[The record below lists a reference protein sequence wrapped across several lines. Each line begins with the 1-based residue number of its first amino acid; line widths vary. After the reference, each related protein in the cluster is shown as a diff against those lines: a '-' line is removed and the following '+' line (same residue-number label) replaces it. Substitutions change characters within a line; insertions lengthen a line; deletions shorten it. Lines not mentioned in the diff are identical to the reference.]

1 MTRALIIVES
11 YFGNTRAIA
20 EAVAT
25 GLLDG
30 GAEAQVVEVDQAPST
45 LPADLDLLVLGAPTH
60 NRGLPT
66 ATSRAKA
73 CEQKGTRGSSHGI
86 GEWLGSTALPAS
98 LNVSAFDTVVSRGW
112 LSGSAAKA
120 IAKALRRHQGRET
133 TSVRSFVVTASKG
146 PLAGGEETDARSW
159 GRKLA
164 DSANNR

>member
-86 GEWLGSTALPAS
+86 GEWLGSTALPTS
-98 LNVSAFDTVVSRGW
+98 LNVSAFDTVISRGW

-120 IAKALRRHQGRET
+120 IAKALRRHQSREAS
-133 TSVRSFVVTASKG
+133 SVRSFVVTASKG

-159 GRKLA
+159 GRELA
-164 DSANNR
+164 ASASGQ